1 MSVEI
6 APSAP
11 CQRSTNSSPVVRNS
25 TPVRERLLAL
35 DVFRGLTL
43 VGMIF
48 VNNQGS
54 GQYTYPFFAHVAWNG
69 CTLADVIFPFFLF
82 IVGTAIPYSLDSA
95 RTRGISRRAILGRI
109 LRRSILLFAI
119 GVAMNGYPFFDFS
132 TIRICGILQR
142 IAICYFCVSWI
153 YLTLG
158 PRGQAVLGAAIL
170 LFYWMM
176 MQYIPLPGGEAGIL
190 EPTRNWAHWLD
201 AHLLR
206 GHMQFTFW
214 ESKGFGST
222 VPALVTTLM
231 GAAAGRCLR
240 SSRSPL
246 EKTCQLYLFGAAS
259 LLLGVVWSLTFPINQ
274 SLWTSSLV
282 LFVGGM
288 ALLLLA
294 SCYYVVDIKRSIW
307 WTPPLVAMGM
317 NSIAVW
323 VLTKTFARTLELIP
337 IKTTGGTVIHAK
349 EFLFGTMASWTGP
362 WTASWLFAVAN
373 VLFWLGV
380 MGLLYRWKIFFKV

>member
-1 MSVEI
+1 M
-6 APSAP
+6 
-11 CQRSTNSSPVVRNS
+11 
-25 TPVRERLLAL
+25 

-43 VGMIF
+43 VGMVF

-54 GQYTYPFFAHVAWNG
+54 GQYTYPAFAHVAWNG
-69 CTLADVIFPFFLF
+69 WTVADAIFPFFLF
-82 IVGTAIPYSLDSA
+82 IVGTAIPYSLESA
-95 RTRGISRRAILGRI
+95 RARGASRRAILGRI

-119 GVAMNGYPFFDFS
+119 GVAMNGYPFYDFS

-153 YLTLG
+153 YLTFG
-158 PRGQAVLGAAIL
+158 ARGQAILGGL
-170 LFYWMM
+170 LLVSYWIV
-176 MQYIPLPGGEAGIL
+176 MQYVPVPGGEAGVL

-201 AHLLR
+201 ARLLA
-206 GHMQFTFW
+206 GHMQFTSW
-214 ESKGFGST
+214 ESKGLGST
-222 VPALVTTLM
+222 LPAIVTTLM

-246 EKTCQLYLFGAAS
+246 EKTCQLYFFGAAS
-259 LLLGVVWSLTFPINQ
+259 LLLGAVWGLAFPINQ

-282 LFVGGM
+282 LLMGGM

-294 SCYYVVDIKRSIW
+294 SCYYIVDIKQSIW

-337 IKTTGGTVIHAK
+337 IRMTDGTAIHFRG
-349 EFLFGTMASWTGP
+349 FLFGTMASWTGP
-362 WTASWLFAVAN
+362 WTASWLFAGAN
-373 VLFWLGV
+373 ILFWLGV
-380 MGLLYRWKIFFKV
+380 MGLLYRWKVFFKV